1 MSGFSADWL
10 TLREEVDLRSRDSKL
25 LEKAEEWLCDYGASE
40 LIVAA
45 LGAGTGS
52 TIRAFAN
59 SGSQK
64 SESISWRLIDQDS
77 ELLENARNR
86 HCDSYRIETFDLD
99 LNNTAALP
107 LQSVQ
112 LITASALLDLVS
124 EEFIDAI
131 TRQLVNLNKQQPV
144 GIYTAL
150 SYSGMIEWTPSHS
163 LDEEVQNSL
172 NQDQKRD
179 KGFGRALGPDASDY
193 LEHRLTGAGFKV
205 CRADSAWL
213 LDAVDEK
220 LVSEYIAG
228 IERVLKND
236 EALGLVFLKDWIK
249 FRRLHV
255 TAGTC
260 RVGHCDL
267 LALPQG

>member
-40 LIVAA
+40 LIVAD

-163 LDEEVQNSL
+163 LDEEVQLSL
-172 NQDQKRD
+172 I
-179 KGFGRALGPDASDY
+179 
-193 LEHRLTGAGFKV
+193 H
-205 CRADSAWL
+205 
-213 LDAVDEK
+213 
-220 LVSEYIAG
+220 I
-228 IERVLKND
+228 
-236 EALGLVFLKDWIK
+236 
-249 FRRLHV
+249 
-255 TAGTC
+255 
-260 RVGHCDL
+260 
-267 LALPQG
+267 